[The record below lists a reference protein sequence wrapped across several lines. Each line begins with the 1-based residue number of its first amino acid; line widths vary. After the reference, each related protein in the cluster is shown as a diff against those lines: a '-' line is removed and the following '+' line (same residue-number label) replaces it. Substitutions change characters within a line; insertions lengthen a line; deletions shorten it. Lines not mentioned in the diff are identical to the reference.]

1 MNIKKNNYFKTMDEC
16 QHDFLD
22 NVCQK
27 CNLIL
32 ENYFDKKY
40 QNISHVKDTNKYNL
54 IDQIEG
60 IPPKIIS
67 IAKKNIIRKQNE
79 TGKKVRNDKKQTFI
93 QLYEAI
99 IESGINFDPTVITR
113 QLGLGKK
120 EINWCI
126 KEVSQT
132 SLVPSV
138 HEEASQPI
146 YIVIVSPLVY
156 IEDIC
161 KNINLESEVKKL
173 KEITEKIMDKK
184 DILYSFKPNYIA
196 CGIVKS
202 FCVKNNIQIKGFS
215 RKNNISDN
223 ALNKAVINVEEFF
236 Q

>member
-1 MNIKKNNYFKTMDEC
+1 MDNCE
-16 QHDFLD
+16 HDFLD

-27 CNLIL
+27 CNLYI
-32 ENYFDKKY
+32 ESFFDKKHSNLE
-40 QNISHVKDTNKYNL
+40 NIRDTNKYNL
-54 IDQIEG
+54 IDQLVNV
-60 IPPKIIS
+60 PPKIIS
-67 IAKKNIIRKQNE
+67 IAKKNIMRKQNE

-93 QLYEAI
+93 QVYEAI
-99 IESGINFDPTVITR
+99 IESRINFDPSIVTK

-132 SLVPSV
+132 SLVPSI
-138 HEEASQPI
+138 HEEVSQPI
-146 YIVIVSPLVY
+146 YIVIVSPIVY

-161 KNINLESEVKKL
+161 KKTGIENHKNKL
-173 KEITEKIMDKK
+173 LKITEDIMDKK
-184 DILYSFKPNYIA
+184 DVLYSFKPNYIA

-202 FCVKNNIQIKGFS
+202 YCIKNNLNIKAFS

-223 ALNKAVINVEEFF
+223 ALNKAVLNVEEFF

>member
-1 MNIKKNNYFKTMDEC
+1 MDEC
-16 QHDFLD
+16 EHDFLD

-27 CNLIL
+27 CNLVM

-40 QNISHVKDTNKYNL
+40 NNLDNVRDINKYNL
-54 IDQIEG
+54 IDQLQN

-93 QLYEAI
+93 QLYEAA
-99 IESGINFDPTVITR
+99 IESGINFDPTIITR
-113 QLGLGKK
+113 QLKLSKK
-120 EINWCI
+120 DINWCI

-146 YIVIVSPLVY
+146 YIVIISPVVY

-161 KNINLESEVKKL
+161 KKIELESEIEKL
-173 KEITEKIMDKK
+173 KDLTEKIMEKK

-202 FCVKNNIQIKGFS
+202 FCIKNDIQIKGFS

>member
-1 MNIKKNNYFKTMDEC
+1 MDTC

-22 NVCQK
+22 NICQK

-40 QNISHVKDTNKYNL
+40 SNIENIKDTTKYNL
-54 IDQIEG
+54 IDQLEG
-60 IPPKIIS
+60 VPEKIIS

-79 TGKKVRNDKKQTFI
+79 IGKKVRNDKKQTFI

-99 IESGINFDPTVITR
+99 IESGINFDPTIITR

-146 YIVIVSPLVY
+146 YIVIVSPVVY
-156 IEDIC
+156 IKDIC
-161 KNINLESEVKKL
+161 QKTGLE
-173 KEITEKIMDKK
+173 KEIETLTQLTENIMEKK

-202 FCVKNNIQIKGFS
+202 YCMKKGIQIKGFS

-236 Q
+236 H

>member
-1 MNIKKNNYFKTMDEC
+1 MNEC
-16 QHDFLD
+16 EHVFVD

-32 ENYFDKKY
+32 ENFFDKKFNNV
-40 QNISHVKDTNKYNL
+40 QHVKDLTKYNL
-54 IDQIEG
+54 IDQIVG
-60 IPPKIIS
+60 VPDKIIT

-93 QLYEAI
+93 QIYEAI
-99 IESGINFDPTVITR
+99 IESGINFDPNIITR

-132 SLVPSV
+132 SLIPSA

-146 YIVIVSPLVY
+146 FIVIVSPVVY
-156 IEDIC
+156 IPEICKKVGLEEDI
-161 KNINLESEVKKL
+161 EKL
-173 KEITEKIMDKK
+173 TLLTETIMEKK

-202 FCVKNNIQIKGFS
+202 YCNKNNIQIKSFS
-215 RKNNISDN
+215 KKNNISDN
-223 ALNKAVINVEEFF
+223 ALNKAILNIEEFF
-236 Q
+236 H